1 LGTRNAG
8 KTATTISIAVVF
20 ENDNDRSLYA
30 RLAFLVVGWVT
41 AGVLLYALSTVLPV
55 EVLAMI
61 AIVAWAIVRL
71 DTVSRKN
78 KSLASLLCWITCLL
92 TAVCGVALRIT
103 HWHDYVLVRLIF
115 VGVCL
120 GAGLILLDRREDA

>member
-1 LGTRNAG
+1 MFLENRSDGQ
-8 KTATTISIAVVF
+8 SI
-20 ENDNDRSLYA
+20 YA
-30 RLAFLVVGWVT
+30 RLALLIVGWAT
-41 AGVLLYALSTVLPV
+41 AGGLLYALSTALPV
-55 EVLAMI
+55 EVLAII

-92 TAVCGVALRIT
+92 TAVCAGVLRFT
-103 HWHDYVLVRLIF
+103 HWHDYILGRLIF

-120 GAGLILLDRREDA
+120 GAGLILLDRRADA